1 FVNGLVDPIQQNYY
15 AISIST
21 LAGQLNLPL
30 WFVELRHAST
40 HQDLPSLNVLRN
52 ASKQALKWLSDN
64 YWTSQKPLKST
75 HIDEI
80 TKLIIQYKDE
90 RKNYLKLSSTIPN
103 LSEELINLWLP
114 MLKKFDET
122 WSNFIDELVEE
133 MLEILVNNEDY
144 YKDKILPKLS
154 SSRLPSHKS
163 ISSYFLTIVEWINY
177 FIKHYHNKNSEHFKD
192 LDLDYI
198 LEFCLR
204 KPNKYTRLVL
214 LSLVEYDEK
223 LKSNSRPFLSYIDKL
238 VEDAH
243 NNDNDN
249 DGNNNNLENH
259 NIGTKLT
266 DEEMKNE
273 ISKLENNLILI
284 LKRLY
289 SSDSHQKISNYS
301 SSSPST
307 SSMVLFNP
315 EEWNPCPIGCL
326 VNGQVPCLDLPLE
339 LDDNNDDDSNFF

>member
-1 FVNGLVDPIQQNYY
+1 MPKIPRIIPWTSPEEFTQVHEWLYSENLNLKKLGVKRVKAWINRGKVPHSIISTSSFVEITLSDEFNEGKLSQYELRLLYSIVLIRFVNGLVDPIQQNYY

-52 ASKQALKWLSDN
+52 ASKQ
-64 YWTSQKPLKST
+64 
-75 HIDEI
+75 
-80 TKLIIQYKDE
+80 
-90 RKNYLKLSSTIPN
+90 
-103 LSEELINLWLP
+103 ELINLWLP

-163 ISSYFLTIVEWINY
+163 ISSYFLTIVE
-177 FIKHYHNKNSEHFKD
+177 
-192 LDLDYI
+192 
-198 LEFCLR
+198 
-204 KPNKYTRLVL
+204 
-214 LSLVEYDEK
+214 YDEK

-259 NIGTKLT
+259 NIG
-266 DEEMKNE
+266 
-273 ISKLENNLILI
+273 
-284 LKRLY
+284 LY